1 MLIQKLSKSLYNRLI
16 PVTKMSELLFDQ
28 NSSLFNERELYF
40 CELSGTKL
48 LSENLIK
55 LSSIKKIFILV
66 PYGIFKKESHNFL
79 AINSYDYKKD
89 IDAYF
94 ENFIKDTKVSEKSR
108 DTLLSNCYDNPHL
121 FFSELSKYELN
132 QDLTKNRKTSE
143 YKNSIQSIRQDFYKI
158 IYQPKLKIN

>member
-1 MLIQKLSKSLYNRLI
+1 M
-16 PVTKMSELLFDQ
+16 
-28 NSSLFNERELYF
+28 
-40 CELSGTKL
+40 
-48 LSENLIK
+48 
-55 LSSIKKIFILV
+55 
-66 PYGIFKKESHNFL
+66 

-94 ENFIKDTKVSEKSR
+94 KNFIKDTKVSEKSR

-158 IYQPKLKIN
+158 KNNFSIQNLPLLYKNIKDEIKVKKFNF